1 MQQEK
6 SGRYELQIESASHVL
21 LEMPAIMEGGE
32 VYEKYE
38 NIWKSWLYV
47 SVFLNVC
54 QFQLIKS
61 MFFFCGCL
69 PCKEIIQWIMDDR
82 YDHLIAICHDNDNMS
97 DR

>member
-38 NIWKSWLYV
+38 NRGRM
-47 SVFLNVC
+47 FLC
-54 QFQLIKS
+54 FK
-61 MFFFCGCL
+61 CL
-69 PCKEIIQWIMDDR
+69 SISI
-82 YDHLIAICHDNDNMS
+82 N
-97 DR
+97 